1 MADGITPAGGG
12 QVRRPLRG
20 EASTKFMLVHN
31 SDYYVE
37 TCLISAN
44 LYGKMSY
51 LVLSS
56 TILLGA
62 SAPP

>member
-1 MADGITPAGGG
+1 LQPDAMQRCISGFR
-12 QVRRPLRG
+12 V
-20 EASTKFMLVHN
+20 EASTKFLMVHN

-56 TILLGA
+56 TILPGA
-62 SAPP
+62 CAPP